1 MRLGLADEVL
11 TRAAELRTRGVSF
24 AVATVVRVDP
34 PTSASP
40 GDKALVTADGELF
53 GWIGGSCS
61 EGLVRREALVAIG
74 DGQPRLVKIAPKDHP
89 HPDPAHA
96 GNPATLTTL
105 APPEGEG
112 YSHDPPRMG
121 VGQDQSPLPHGEGQH
136 LSSLPH
142 GEGQGRG
149 SQRELGVVSH
159 QSTCPSAGALDVFI
173 DPQLPRPLLLVVGST
188 PAARTLVRI
197 GAAVGFRTWAVHPGA
212 GAADFPESDAVVGS
226 LDLSGT
232 PVGADTWAVVATM
245 GHYDEDALAA
255 LLAFDL
261 PYLGVIA
268 SRRRMQS
275 VLELL
280 TQRGVSGLDRIRRA
294 GGDAVGRSQQEIALA
309 VVAEIVAERHA
320 REPAPPLFKPTAL
333 DPICGM
339 TVDVDG
345 ALQSVAVEST
355 TYYFCSAH
363 CREAFVQQHAAA
375 SRA

>member
-40 GDKALVTADGELF
+40 GDKALVTADGQLF

-74 DGQPRLVKIAPKDHP
+74 DGQPRLVKIAPQNHP
-89 HPDPAHA
+89 HPDP
-96 GNPATLTTL
+96 
-105 APPEGEG
+105 PPEGEG
-112 YSHDPPRMG
+112 EMG
-121 VGQDQSPLPHGEGQH
+121 V
-136 LSSLPH
+136 
-142 GEGQGRG
+142 
-149 SQRELGVVSH
+149 VMH

-173 DPQLPRPLLLVVGST
+173 DPQLPRPLLVVVGGT

-197 GAAVGFRTWAVHPGA
+197 GAAVGFRTWAIHPGA
-212 GAADFPESDAVVGS
+212 AAADFPEADAVVGS
-226 LDLSGT
+226 LDLSGM
-232 PVGADTWAVVATM
+232 PIGADTWAVVATM

-255 LLAFDL
+255 LLPFDL

-275 VLELL
+275 VLEVL
-280 TQRGVSGLDRIRRA
+280 TQRGVGGLDRIRRA

-320 REPAPPLFKPTAL
+320 HEPAAPLFKPTAV

-339 TVDVDG
+339 TVDIDA
-345 ALQSVAVEST
+345 ALHSVAVDST
-355 TYYFCSAH
+355 TYYFCGAQ
-363 CREAFVQQHAAA
+363 CREAFIQQHAAT

>member
-74 DGQPRLVKIAPKDHP
+74 DGQPRLVKIAPD
-89 HPDPAHA
+89 
-96 GNPATLTTL
+96 T
-105 APPEGEG
+105 APE
-112 YSHDPPRMG
+112 H
-121 VGQDQSPLPHGEGQH
+121 QA
-136 LSSLPH
+136 
-142 GEGQGRG
+142 
-149 SQRELGVVSH
+149 GVVSH
-159 QSTCPSAGALDVFI
+159 LSICPSAGALDVFI
-173 DPQLPRPLLLVVGST
+173 DPQLPRPVLLVVGGT

-197 GAAVGFRTWAVHPGA
+197 GAAVGFRTWAIQPGA
-212 GAADFPESDAVVGS
+212 AAADFPEADTVVGS
-226 LDLSGT
+226 LDLSDA

-255 LLAFDL
+255 LLPFDL

-275 VLELL
+275 VLDLL

-320 REPAPPLFKPTAL
+320 REPAPLLSKATGVDPT
-333 DPICGM
+333 CGM
-339 TVDVDG
+339 TVDVEG
-345 ALQSVAVEST
+345 ALHSVAIEST

-363 CREAFVQQHAAA
+363 CREAFVQQHAAPL
-375 SRA
+375 RA

>member
-74 DGQPRLVKIAPKDHP
+74 DGQPRLVKIAPEIDPLLYPSPEGREHSHRDP
-89 HPDPAHA
+89 LPDPAHA
-96 GNPATLTTL
+96 GNPATLTPL
-105 APPEGEG
+105 APRKGEG
-112 YSHDPPRMG
+112 D
-121 VGQDQSPLPHGEGQH
+121 
-136 LSSLPH
+136 
-142 GEGQGRG
+142 
-149 SQRELGVVSH
+149 VVAYR
-159 QSTCPSAGALDVFI
+159 STCPSAGALDVFI
-173 DPQLPRPLLLVVGST
+173 DPQLPRPLLLVVGAT

-197 GAAVGFRTWAVHPGA
+197 GAAVGFRTWAVDPGA
-212 GAADFPESDAVVGS
+212 SAADFPEADAVVGS
-226 LDLSGT
+226 LELSSGL
-232 PVGADTWAVVATM
+232 VGPDTWAVVATM

-255 LLAFDL
+255 LLPFDL

-275 VLELL
+275 VLDVL
-280 TQRGVSGLDRIRRA
+280 TQRGVGGLDRIRRA
-294 GGDAVGRSQQEIALA
+294 SGDAVGRSQQEIALA
-309 VVAEIVAERHA
+309 VMAEIVAERQA
-320 REPAPPLFKPTAL
+320 REPAPLLSKPTAV

-339 TVDVDG
+339 TVDVDR
-345 ALQSVAVEST
+345 ALHSVAIEST

-363 CREAFVQQHAAA
+363 CREAFVQQHATA